1 MADQQR
7 DQKAGAQETGAERT
21 VVIPAWTWPRTGR
34 DVAQDEPTAP
44 YRPLPGEHDGRGGP
58 GGRDRPDGPGRY
70 DGHDAPTVAVP
81 RAVPPERTLGAL
93 VRDWPG
99 LLAWLRRAA
108 RRPSRRALVVAG
120 VVIGAL
126 ALLYGVDLA
135 LASGELPRGIT
146 IAGVSVGGLDRA
158 AAEARLRQELGPHVR
173 QPVPVSAGDAKATI
187 DPAAAGLDLD
197 WAGTLD
203 RAGAQPLNPLT
214 RLRSLFTSR
223 EAGTVTSTDRPKLA
237 AAVQALAAR
246 TDHDP
251 VEGTIRFDGITPVPV
266 DPRPGQ
272 RLDQPRAIEAVLA
285 GWASG
290 RTLALPVTHTPV
302 RSTPDDVQTALEG
315 FAKPAVAGPV
325 RVTGE
330 GADATLTPDVVATAL
345 TFETAPDGALVPKLD
360 NGKITDAL
368 RPQLART
375 EQPGKDATIVIEGG
389 VPTVKPSV
397 DGRGIDWDKSLQPMP
412 DVLRGAGNRTL
423 TAVYVHQ
430 PAKFTTEQAGG
441 LGIREVIGEF
451 TTGGFAADSG
461 VNIRTIAAKAD
472 GALIKPGETFSL
484 NKYTEPRDAAQ
495 GYVEA
500 GIIDKGRPG
509 RAIGGGC
516 SQFATTLYNASY
528 FAGMSDVTHKE
539 HSFYISRY
547 PEAREATVFEGLID
561 LAFRNDAPTGALIQ
575 SIWTPTSI
583 TVKIWGTKNYEV
595 ESITGAR
602 SNFTE
607 PEPVTIPFGE
617 KCTPSN
623 GAQGFTVSNTR
634 VIRDAHSH
642 AELKRTTRTVTYN
655 PSPKI
660 VCTTAPPPPTG

>member
-7 DQKAGAQETGAERT
+7 DQNAGAPEAGAERT
-21 VVIPAWTWPRTGR
+21 VVIPAWTWPRLGPSATH
-34 DVAQDEPTAP
+34 DAPTAP
-44 YRPLPGEHDGRGGP
+44 YRPVPDGRDGQNA
-58 GGRDRPDGPGRY
+58 GRDRY
-70 DGHDAPTVAVP
+70 DGLDAPTEAVP
-81 RAVPPERTLGAL
+81 KAVPPERTLGAL
-93 VRDWPG
+93 ARGWPG
-99 LLAWLRRAA
+99 LLGWLRRAL
-108 RRPSRRALVVAG
+108 RRPSRRSLVAAG

-146 IAGVSVGGLDRA
+146 IAGVSVGGLDRGS
-158 AAEARLRQELGPHVR
+158 AEARLRQELGPHVR
-173 QPVPVSAGDAKATI
+173 QPVPVSAGDAKATV
-187 DPAAAGLDLD
+187 DPVAAGLDLD

-214 RLRSLFTSR
+214 RLRSLFSSR
-223 EAGTVTSTDRPKLA
+223 EVGTVTRTDRPKLA
-237 AAVQALAAR
+237 EAVQAIAAR

-272 RLDQPRAIEAVLA
+272 RLDQPRALEAVLA

-290 RTLALPVTHTPV
+290 RTIALPVTHTPV
-302 RSTPDDVQTALEG
+302 RSTPDDVQAALEDI
-315 FAKPAVAGPV
+315 AKPAVSGPV

-330 GADATLTPDVVATAL
+330 GADATLTPDVVAAAL
-345 TFETAPDGALVPKLD
+345 TFDTAPDGSLVPKLD
-360 NGKITDAL
+360 NAKITDAL
-368 RPQLART
+368 RPQLAKT
-375 EQPGKDATIVIEGG
+375 EQPGKDATVVIEGG
-389 VPTVKPSV
+389 QPVVKPST
-397 DGRGIDWDKSLQPMP
+397 DGRGIDWDKSLQPLP
-412 DVLRGAGNRTL
+412 DVLRGTGNRTL
-423 TAVYVHQ
+423 AAVYVHQ

-461 VNIRTIAAKAD
+461 INIRTIATKVD
-472 GALIKPGETFSL
+472 GTLVKPGETFSL
-484 NKYTEPRDAAQ
+484 NGATDPRGAAQ

-500 GIIDKGRPG
+500 GIIENGRPG
-509 RAIGGGC
+509 RAVGGGC

-528 FAGMSDVTHKE
+528 FAGMTDVRHKE

-583 TVKIWGTKNYEV
+583 TVKIWGTKSYEV

-607 PEPVTIPFGE
+607 PQPVTIPFGE
-617 KCTPSN
+617 KCNPSN
-623 GAQGFTVSNTR
+623 GSQGFTVSNTR
-634 VIRDAHSH
+634 VVRDIHSH

-655 PSPKI
+655 PAPKI
-660 VCTTAPPPPTG
+660 VCATAPIPIPPPTG